1 MCHHCKAMRALYH
14 RPVVTFFGNDWID
27 YPEDLLGDR
36 RWDLNCMASS
46 FMVPP
51 EMKDNNAMKELNV
64 LAHAI
69 EGIQKSIKLVLAGI
83 AVGISNTGDES
94 ILAYLHNAHRLLMDR
109 IDVLHL
115 RLHLDFLQIE
125 RIMQESTGHEGQSAV
140 ERQAEDFEDSDS
152 ELPSDI
158 MCQL

>member
-1 MCHHCKAMRALYH
+1 M
-14 RPVVTFFGNDWID
+14 P
-27 YPEDLLGDR
+27 
-36 RWDLNCMASS
+36 
-46 FMVPP
+46 
-51 EMKDNNAMKELNV
+51 
-64 LAHAI
+64 I
-69 EGIQKSIKLVLAGI
+69 EGIQKSVKLVLAGI

-94 ILAYLHNAHRLLMDR
+94 ILAYLHNAHRLLMAR

-125 RIMQESTGHEGQSAV
+125 QIMQESTGHEGQSAV